1 MDTRILLVDDDPA
14 IRSYLKTALERSG
27 GGYRVDVAPDVP
39 SALTLFRQVGHA
51 VVLADFRLPGQSG
64 LDLLRTIR
72 QERPDTAV
80 IMITGAATTEEAIE
94 GMRLGAVDVLLK
106 PISLAQLVDAVQ
118 RGLARRQAPVA
129 DLVDTGLPLLAVREK
144 VVRQL
149 ERDYLVRV
157 LTEERGHLGA
167 TARRAGVNAK
177 TLYEKMRAYGLR
189 KEDFRRRGGFA
200 RVSSNNASGSPAPA
214 GTAPS
219 SK

>member
-1 MDTRILLVDDDPA
+1 METRILVVDDEPA
-14 IRSYLKTALERSG
+14 LRSYLKTALERTPG
-27 GGYRVDVAPDVP
+27 FQVDVAPDAQA
-39 SALTLFRQVGHA
+39 ALALFRQLRHSI
-51 VVLADFRLPGQSG
+51 VLTDFRLPGQNG

-72 QERPDTAV
+72 QERPETAV
-80 IMITGAATTEEAIE
+80 IMITGAATTEEALQ

-106 PISLAQLVDAVQ
+106 PVSLAQLAEAMQ
-118 RGLARRQAPVA
+118 KATSRRQGPVA
-129 DLVDTGLPLLAVREK
+129 EAVDTALPLLTMREK
-144 VVRQL
+144 AVRQL

-200 RVSSNNASGSPAPA
+200 RHTASSSS
-214 GTAPS
+214 PS
-219 SK
+219 SQATPSTG